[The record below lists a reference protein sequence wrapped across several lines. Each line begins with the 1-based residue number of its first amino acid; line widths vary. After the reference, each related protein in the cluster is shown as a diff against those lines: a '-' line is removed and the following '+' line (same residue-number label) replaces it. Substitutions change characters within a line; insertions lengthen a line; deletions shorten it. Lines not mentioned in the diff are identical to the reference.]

1 MAIYALYSSA
11 MMKKTAGLATVLVSV
26 LALTG
31 CGASGAG
38 APTRNIKQVTDGV
51 EAQSGSTLIR
61 DLLLV
66 SQPDGSAAL
75 VGTFINEEA
84 TANSLTGITVGGIKA
99 TLSADSFNLAQ
110 GVPVIFS
117 GDSANATGV
126 VAALNTA
133 AGNRVDVV
141 ISFSNSPSVT
151 LSALV
156 RAKSDY
162 FASVGGAPVVS
173 ATPAP
178 AASK

>member
-1 MAIYALYSSA
+1 MI
-11 MMKKTAGLATVLVSV
+11 KKTAGVATILISV

-31 CGASGAG
+31 CGASGAQ
-38 APTRNIKQVTDGV
+38 APTRNIKEVTDGV
-51 EAQSGSTLIR
+51 EGQSGSIYIR
-61 DLLLV
+61 DLILV
-66 SQPDGSAAL
+66 AQPDGSAAI

-99 TLSADSFNLAQ
+99 TLSAAPFDLAQ

-126 VAALNTA
+126 VTGLTA
-133 AGNRVDVV
+133 TPGDRVDVV
-141 ISFSNSPSVT
+141 LSFAKSASVT

-162 FASVGGAPVVS
+162 LAGVGGTPTAS
-173 ATPAP
+173 ASPSTT
-178 AASK
+178 K